1 MTKILSNEYTARKG
15 DVNLYMFRKR
25 LSGITESDLKSKPLL
40 FLVHGSSMSARS
52 SFDLTVPG
60 GNNYSLMDVFAT
72 YGFDVWTMDHEG
84 YGRSSHTN
92 GNSDIAS
99 GVEDLKTGT
108 ELIRKETG
116 IEQYAFFGQ
125 SSGALR
131 AAAFANACP
140 ERVEHL
146 ALAALV
152 WTGKGSPTLSK
163 RRERLEEWRTKNRR
177 TVDLDFYKSIHNRDK
192 PGLSDPAV
200 PTAMAEAERPY
211 GGTVPTGTYFDMC
224 ARLPLVDPC
233 KIQCPVLIIRGEHD
247 GIASNEDVIAFYNKL
262 PNNDKQF
269 ITLSAQ
275 AHSTQLGINRH
286 RFWHVLN
293 AFLTIPPRR
302 DGLVVKEART
312 ASG

>member
-1 MTKILSNEYTARKG
+1 MTKILSNEYTASKG
-15 DVNLYMFRKR
+15 NVNLYIFRKR
-25 LSGITESDLKSKPLL
+25 LSGSSEAQLKSKPLL

-52 SFDLTVPG
+52 SYDLTVPG
-60 GNNYSLMDVFAT
+60 GDDYSLMDVFAS

-84 YGRSSHTN
+84 YGRSSHTD

-99 GVEDLKTGT
+99 GVEDLKAGT

-125 SSGALR
+125 SSGAIR
-131 AAAFANACP
+131 AAAFANTCP
-140 ERVEHL
+140 ERVERL

-152 WTGKGSPTLSK
+152 WTGQGSPTLSK
-163 RRERLEEWRTKNRR
+163 RRERLEEWRSKNWRA
-177 TVDLDFYKSIHNRDK
+177 VDLEFFKSMHNRDK
-192 PGLSDPAV
+192 PGLSDDAV
-200 PTAMAEAERPY
+200 PVAMDAAEKPY

-224 ARLPLVDPC
+224 AKLPLVDPT
-233 KIQCPVLIIRGEHD
+233 KIHCPVMIIRGEYD
-247 GIASNEDVIAFYNKL
+247 GIASIEDVVAFYNKL

-269 ITLSAQ
+269 ITLSGQ

-293 AFLTIPPRR
+293 AFLTLPPRR
-302 DGLVVKEART
+302 DDLVVKEART
-312 ASG
+312 ASE

>member
-1 MTKILSNEYTARKG
+1 MTKILSNEYTASKG
-15 DVNLYMFRKR
+15 DVNLYIFRKR
-25 LSGITESDLKSKPLL
+25 LSGASEAQLKSKPLL

-52 SFDLTVPG
+52 SYDLTVPG
-60 GNNYSLMDVFAT
+60 GDDYSMMDVFAS

-84 YGRSSHTN
+84 YGRSSHTD

-99 GVEDLKTGT
+99 GVEDLKAGT

-125 SSGALR
+125 SSGAIR
-131 AAAFANACP
+131 AAAFANTCP
-140 ERVEHL
+140 ERVERL

-152 WTGKGSPTLSK
+152 WTGQGSPTLSK
-163 RRERLEEWRTKNRR
+163 RRERLEEWRSKNWRA
-177 TVDLDFYKSIHNRDK
+177 VDLEFFKSMHNRDK
-192 PGLSDPAV
+192 PGLSDDAV
-200 PTAMAEAERPY
+200 PVAMDAAEKPY

-224 ARLPLVDPC
+224 AKLPLVDPT
-233 KIQCPVLIIRGEHD
+233 KIHCPVLIIRGEYD
-247 GIASNEDVIAFYNKL
+247 GIASIEDVVAFYNKL

-269 ITLSAQ
+269 ITLSGQ

-293 AFLTIPPRR
+293 AFLTLPPRR
-302 DGLVVKEART
+302 DDLVVKEART

>member
-1 MTKILSNEYTARKG
+1 
-15 DVNLYMFRKR
+15 
-25 LSGITESDLKSKPLL
+25 
-40 FLVHGSSMSARS
+40 MSARS
-52 SFDLTVPG
+52 GYDLTVPG
-60 GNNYSLMDVFAT
+60 SDDYSLMDVFAS

-84 YGRSSHTN
+84 YGRSSHTD

-99 GVEDLKTGT
+99 GVEDLKAGT

-116 IEQYAFFGQ
+116 IEQEAFFGQ

-131 AAAFANACP
+131 AAAFANTCP
-140 ERVEHL
+140 ERVERL

-152 WTGKGSPTLSK
+152 WTGQGSPTLSK
-163 RRERLEEWRTKNRR
+163 RRERLEEWRSKNWRA
-177 TVDLDFYKSIHNRDK
+177 VDLEFFKSMHNRDK
-192 PGLSDPAV
+192 PGLSDDAV
-200 PTAMAEAERPY
+200 PVAMDAAEKPY

-224 ARLPLVDPC
+224 AKLPLVDPT
-233 KIQCPVLIIRGEHD
+233 KIHCPVMIIRGEYD
-247 GIASNEDVIAFYNKL
+247 GIASIEDVVAFYNKL

-269 ITLSAQ
+269 ITLSGQ

-293 AFLTIPPRR
+293 AFLTLPPRR
-302 DGLVVKEART
+302 DDLVVKEART

>member
-1 MTKILSNEYTARKG
+1 MTKILSNEYTASKG
-15 DVNLYMFRKR
+15 DVNLYIFRKR
-25 LSGITESDLKSKPLL
+25 LSGASEAQLKSKPLL

-52 SFDLTVPG
+52 SYDLAVPG
-60 GNNYSLMDVFAT
+60 GDDYSLMDVFAS

-84 YGRSSHTN
+84 YGRSSHTD

-99 GVEDLKTGT
+99 GVEDLKAGT

-125 SSGALR
+125 SSGAIR
-131 AAAFANACP
+131 AAAFANTCP
-140 ERVEHL
+140 ERVERL

-152 WTGKGSPTLSK
+152 WTGQGSPTLSK
-163 RRERLEEWRTKNRR
+163 RRERLEEWRSKNWRA
-177 TVDLDFYKSIHNRDK
+177 VDLEFFKSMHNRDK
-192 PGLSDPAV
+192 PGLSDDAV
-200 PTAMAEAERPY
+200 PVAMDAAEKPY

-224 ARLPLVDPC
+224 AKLPLVDPT
-233 KIQCPVLIIRGEHD
+233 KIHCPVMIIRGEYD
-247 GIASNEDVIAFYNKL
+247 GIASIEDVVAFYNKL

-269 ITLSAQ
+269 ITLSGQ

-293 AFLTIPPRR
+293 AFLTLPPRR
-302 DGLVVKEART
+302 DDLVVKEART

>member
-1 MTKILSNEYTARKG
+1 
-15 DVNLYMFRKR
+15 MFRKR
-25 LSGITESDLKSKPLL
+25 LSEATEAQLKSKPLL

-52 SFDLTVPG
+52 SYDLVVPG
-60 GNNYSLMDVFAT
+60 GDDYSLMDVFAS

-84 YGRSSHTN
+84 YGRSSHTD

-99 GVEDLKTGT
+99 GVEDLKAGT
-108 ELIRKETG
+108 ELVRKETG
-116 IEQYAFFGQ
+116 IERIAFFGQ

-140 ERVEHL
+140 QRVERL
-146 ALAALV
+146 ILAAFV
-152 WTGKGSPTLSK
+152 WTGEGSPTLMK

-177 TVDLDFYKSIHNRDK
+177 AVDLDFYKSIHNRDK

-200 PTAMAEAERPY
+200 PVAMAEAEKPY

-224 ARLPLVDPC
+224 AKLPLVDPS
-233 KIQCPVLIIRGEHD
+233 KIHCPVMIIRGEYD

-269 ITLSAQ
+269 TTLSGQ
-275 AHSTQLGINRH
+275 AHSTQHGINRH

-293 AFLTIPPRR
+293 AFLTLPPRR
-302 DGLVVKEART
+302 DGLVENEART